1 MVYLIGGDLGMAKYE
16 VRDGKIIKMQTEQ
29 EECIYDKQTRNQI
42 RKAGL
47 KIYKDGKLWKD

>member
-1 MVYLIGGDLGMAKYE
+1 MAKYE
-16 VRDGKIIKMQTEQ
+16 VKDGKIVKMQTEQ